1 MAYYQRLPEYQI
13 SFPLFKVS
21 ELWKFQMSSICVT
34 TDEEHS
40 SKQAIFLS
48 FQTER
53 KNKSYLTQWHTKG
66 FQNIKFCFHLFKVSE
81 P

>member
-21 ELWKFQMSSICVT
+21 ELWKFQMSLICVT

-48 FQTER
+48 FQTKR
-53 KNKSYLTQWHTKG
+53 KNRSYLTEWHTKG

>member
-21 ELWKFQMSSICVT
+21 EPWKFQMSSIYVT

-40 SKQAIFLS
+40 SKQAILFS
-48 FQTER
+48 HSKQTE
-53 KNKSYLTQWHTKG
+53 KIS
-66 FQNIKFCFHLFKVSE
+66 NI
-81 P
+81 

>member
-21 ELWKFQMSSICVT
+21 EPWKFQMSSICVT

-40 SKQAIFLS
+40 SKQAILFS
-48 FQTER
+48 HSKQTE
-53 KNKSYLTQWHTKG
+53 KN
-66 FQNIKFCFHLFKVSE
+66 
-81 P
+81 